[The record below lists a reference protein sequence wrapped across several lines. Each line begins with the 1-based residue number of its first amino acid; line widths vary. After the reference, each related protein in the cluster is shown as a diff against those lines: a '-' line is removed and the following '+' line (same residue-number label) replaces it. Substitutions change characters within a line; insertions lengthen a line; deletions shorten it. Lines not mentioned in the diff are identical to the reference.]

1 MQVTV
6 SATGGG
12 QAAQM
17 LIQQP
22 RSILLRHLQT
32 LVEVAGIQG
41 TKTDTLALPLSL
53 GLLEPLLGRVAGHA
67 VKPDKPLV
75 A

>member
-12 QAAQM
+12 QAAQI

-32 LVEVAGIQG
+32 LVEVAGIQR
-41 TKTDTLALPLSL
+41 TKTDTIALPLPL
-53 GLLEPLLGRVAGHA
+53 ELIEPLLGRVAGYA
-67 VKPDKPLV
+67 AKPDKPP
-75 A
+75 AA